1 MNAKILRSRNKS
13 VVAIIFIVI
22 FLLPV
27 CISDYTVFVRA
38 ATENGDDN
46 YNIAAKKTPIDSTN
60 ITELTYWD
68 DNYGTIVEVVVE
80 GNYAY
85 IALGANGFIIVDVS
99 DVEAPRV
106 VAEYDT
112 YTCNHIFVDNDII
125 YFTNNSAVNIL
136 DASDFSNFVLMC
148 NFTVFSGLDDIVVSG
163 NFVHLTSNSY
173 YHIYNITDYLN
184 PAQTDFYTQGGL
196 YQIKLIGNIVYL
208 EDTDNVRVLNV
219 TDVTSIDYLDDIYQ
233 NDLTDFDVEG
243 NFIYTSCYDNSF
255 PYNNDEVIIWN
266 ATTLTTITSL
276 STYELNFTASTSTEL
291 KLSGNHLI
299 VNDGSDF
306 EIIDISNKS
315 QPLYYALHLDTFEVN
330 DFCIVGDNLFAWNG
344 DDMKILDISDLA
356 DFVEIWVDQYDGY
369 SYHVYLDGIYAYV
382 ADGTNLQ
389 IVNVEDPVNPI
400 EVGHFFDEN
409 GDFEM
414 VHVHNGFAYILEDS
428 FGLRIVDVSDPTNPV
443 ERGNYTLGGDYIQ
456 LCANDEYVFIASVG
470 NGLRIIDI
478 YYPDYPQQSLLYQEV
493 GDVYD
498 VEIVENTLYL
508 ACGEYLQIVDITNPY
523 EPEPI
528 SNYTRS
534 TSFYIDVEVTED
546 YLYALSAGEGFD
558 IIDIATDI
566 TAPAK
571 IGQYFTYNS
580 PGQIKVDGEFIYL
593 LDDSALFEVFDATN
607 IVHPK
612 KIGEFDEITVFN
624 SFTVRNGY
632 IFVASGFNG
641 THVLT
646 TNPLLTV
653 KSPFLGP
660 LAFFVGL
667 SIFSIVVLFIRK
679 KKRR

>member
-276 STYELNFTASTSTEL
+276 STY
-291 KLSGNHLI
+291 
-299 VNDGSDF
+299 
-306 EIIDISNKS
+306 
-315 QPLYYALHLDTFEVN
+315 
-330 DFCIVGDNLFAWNG
+330 
-344 DDMKILDISDLA
+344 
-356 DFVEIWVDQYDGY
+356 
-369 SYHVYLDGIYAYV
+369 
-382 ADGTNLQ
+382 
-389 IVNVEDPVNPI
+389 
-400 EVGHFFDEN
+400 
-409 GDFEM
+409 
-414 VHVHNGFAYILEDS
+414 
-428 FGLRIVDVSDPTNPV
+428 
-443 ERGNYTLGGDYIQ
+443 
-456 LCANDEYVFIASVG
+456 
-470 NGLRIIDI
+470 
-478 YYPDYPQQSLLYQEV
+478 
-493 GDVYD
+493 
-498 VEIVENTLYL
+498 
-508 ACGEYLQIVDITNPY
+508 
-523 EPEPI
+523 
-528 SNYTRS
+528 
-534 TSFYIDVEVTED
+534 
-546 YLYALSAGEGFD
+546 
-558 IIDIATDI
+558 
-566 TAPAK
+566 
-571 IGQYFTYNS
+571 
-580 PGQIKVDGEFIYL
+580 
-593 LDDSALFEVFDATN
+593 
-607 IVHPK
+607 
-612 KIGEFDEITVFN
+612 
-624 SFTVRNGY
+624 
-632 IFVASGFNG
+632 
-641 THVLT
+641 
-646 TNPLLTV
+646 
-653 KSPFLGP
+653 
-660 LAFFVGL
+660 
-667 SIFSIVVLFIRK
+667 
-679 KKRR
+679 